1 MVTSIRIARRLFV
14 FFTLVLV
21 LAVPAEAAGR
31 RRAVGKGAAGPAP
44 GGDCHTFGFVQA
56 GLKASYLST
65 TSNGGVATY
74 TITYLSDTATETK
87 TTQVVSTPQGNAD
100 AVTTLTGEQVGNLRG
115 IKHIDVDTTI
125 TVPVLGKLTTE
136 IDVDFVPSLIA
147 GPLEGWCVGNT
158 WDVAPVTETVTAK
171 IPLAPQGP
179 PVVTTTVGSRGEVL
193 AVGESVTVPG
203 GTFNTV
209 KYRGLLVSDSVQPA
223 ITWVSMEHN
232 IVVKQ
237 QTFDTVSGALTSDTV
252 LTNVQ

>member
-1 MVTSIRIARRLFV
+1 MVHSIRIARRLLALCA
-14 FFTLVLV
+14 LVIIIAL
-21 LAVPAEAAGR
+21 PSEAAGR
-31 RRAVGKGAAGPAP
+31 RRAVGKPRSATPSGQ
-44 GGDCHTFGFVQA
+44 CHTFGFVRS
-56 GLKASYLST
+56 GLKASYIST
-65 TSNGGVATY
+65 TSNGGTATY
-74 TITYLSDTATETK
+74 TITYISDTALETK

-100 AVTTLTGEQVGNLRG
+100 AVTTITGEQAGNLRG

-125 TVPVLGKLTTE
+125 TVPVLGKLTTQ

-158 WDVAPVTETVTAK
+158 WDVAPVTETVTST

-179 PVVTTTVGSRGEVL
+179 PIVTTTVGSQGKVL

-209 KYRGLLVSDSVQPA
+209 KYQGVLVSDNVQPT

-237 QTFDTVSGALTSDTV
+237 QTFDTVSGALTTDTV